1 MTDFSKFP
9 RFQIFHH
16 KCVLA
21 LDFGTVAIGTALFK
35 PGNLPFPICL
45 ERIVVKENKN
55 YLKDLKSF
63 IENESVDVIV
73 LGLPRHADGKE
84 SEMTKKV
91 LMFKRTLQETFH
103 LPIYL
108 QDETYST
115 EEAKR
120 RMMSSVEFN
129 FKVDLKKIDSVAAQ
143 IILEDFFT
151 SQEKLQENLN

>member
-9 RFQIFHH
+9 RFQLFHQ

-21 LDFGTVAIGTALFK
+21 LDYGTVAIGTALFK

-45 ERIVVKENKN
+45 ERIIVKENKN
-55 YLKDLKSF
+55 YLYDLKNL
-63 IENESVDVIV
+63 IDNEFVEIIV

-91 LMFKRTLQETFH
+91 LKFKEIILNTFK
-103 LPIYL
+103 LPVYL

-120 RMMSSVEFN
+120 RMESSAEFN
-129 FKVDLKKIDSVAAQ
+129 FKIDLKKIDSVAAQ

-151 SQEKLQENLN
+151 STAELD